1 LILLKNSAA
10 IGVATMK
17 LKLLGLNC
25 IFLISAC
32 GGGSGSSGG
41 GGSPA
46 ADDSLQGIFTDS
58 PVYGVKYQ
66 TDSLRGL
73 TNALGEFNY
82 REGESIVFSIGDL
95 LFPSISATQQITP
108 TDLAQGNSE
117 VRTNIL
123 QLLQSL
129 DDDNNPDNG
138 ISISAE
144 AENAFKDSTLDLESA
159 NFDSEAQTILDTIG
173 DGIQLVNE
181 EQAEAHFQSAQ
192 HSQILGSWLY
202 SEGDG
207 KRNVLTFID
216 EARYIIIHEHSDDGD
231 QTAGS
236 VEFGNYTWDVE
247 DGAFSTSLI
256 AQSDNSGG
264 LYDEGS
270 SVSTA
275 TVTGDSLSLTFTDT
289 DSDTVVF
296 SRVKN
301 LNNEI
306 QGAWQ
311 LYEPDADNLNILTFL
326 SSSEYVLAHTN
337 NLESYE
343 DLPPQA
349 LSGEFGTFTVDGGS
363 YTFSAS
369 VDSDGDGGLYNKDE
383 LSYNIS
389 GLTAERWGD
398 LKFEDEG
405 DQIFFARVGQYTSTL
420 VAEGDDLV
428 DILVNRGVGFDETAL
443 VGNWQVTSTSPSY
456 HDKVGFVESFSVQLK
471 ADGTGT
477 VTFGEDDVTTL
488 VWEVNSAGT
497 LSYTET
503 DDSGDTWR
511 LNIAPVKGAANSV
524 LIDSK
529 SPAGQEDFADVLVEA
544 SFTPITSNEL
554 QK

>member
-1 LILLKNSAA
+1 
-10 IGVATMK
+10 MK

-66 TDSLRGL
+66 TDSLQGL

-95 LFPSISATQQITP
+95 QFPSISANEQITP
-108 TDLAQGNSE
+108 TDLAQDNSE

-129 DDDNNPDNG
+129 DSDGNPDNG
-138 ISISAE
+138 IEISAD
-144 AENAFKDSTLDLESA
+144 AENAFKGSTLDLESA
-159 NFDSEAQTILDTIG
+159 DFDSEAQTILDTIK
-173 DGIQLVNE
+173 DGIQLVSE
-181 EQAEAHFQSAQ
+181 AQAEAHFQRAQ
-192 HSQILGSWLY
+192 QSQILGSWLY
-202 SEGDG
+202 SEGEG

-216 EARYIIIHEHSDDGD
+216 ESRYIIIHEHSDDGD

-275 TVTGDSLSLTFTDT
+275 SVTGDTLTLSFTDT
-289 DSDTVVF
+289 DSGTVAF

-301 LNNEI
+301 LNNEV

-311 LYEPDADNLNILTFL
+311 FYEPEADNLNILTFL
-326 SSSEYVLAHTN
+326 SNSEYVLAHTN

-343 DLPPQA
+343 DLTPQA
-349 LSGEFGTFTVDGGS
+349 LSGEFGAFTVDGGS
-363 YTFSAS
+363 YTFTAS

-398 LKFEDEG
+398 LKFVDEG
-405 DQIFFARVGQYTSTL
+405 DQIFFARVGQFTSTL
-420 VAEGDDLV
+420 VGEGDDLV

-456 HDKVGFVESFSVQLK
+456 HDKVGFVESFSVQLN

-529 SPAGQEDFADVLVEA
+529 SPTGQEDFADVLVEA
-544 SFTPITSNEL
+544 SFTPITSKEL